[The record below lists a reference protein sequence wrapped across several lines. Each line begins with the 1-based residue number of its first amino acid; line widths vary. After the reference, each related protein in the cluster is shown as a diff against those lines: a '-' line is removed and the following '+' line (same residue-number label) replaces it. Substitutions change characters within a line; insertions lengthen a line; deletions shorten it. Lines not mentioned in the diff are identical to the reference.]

1 MKFKLN
7 KDKIELLIDDKQI
20 ELHYSFRIYI
30 MYETITGKNL
40 DFNNL
45 KTSDL
50 FILFYSTVLAT
61 LQYNKIEHAL
71 KYDDFMNT
79 LDDNG
84 GEYVLTKFATWF
96 IQKMQQQAELLQQN
110 DNDVVIEEKK
120 TPRKGQKR
128 KL

>member
-30 MYETITGKNL
+30 MYETITDKNV
-40 DFNNL
+40 DYANL
-45 KTSDL
+45 KLSDL

-71 KYDDFMNT
+71 KYDEFMNIV
-79 LDDNG
+79 DDNG
-84 GEYVLTKFATWF
+84 GEVILTSFTTWF
-96 IQKMQQQAELLQQN
+96 MNKMQQQAELLQQN
-110 DNDVVIEEKK
+110 DDLTVEEKK